1 MSFLGNLFNWTSPP
15 ADSGCGARG
24 SGSTPPPSY
33 SFEKLQQLYNRLAQF
48 RESDL
53 EKSGEGDAL
62 IETVRQITE
71 ALIWGEQANHSQ
83 FFDFFCEK
91 SIFSDLVHVLGLKKA
106 SKKVKLQLLQTLSML
121 IQNIHRQT
129 SVYYILSNNHVN
141 KLMSTNM
148 DFDDEEV
155 LAYYIT
161 LMKSLAMRLDNES
174 IKFFFIQHPEPSFP
188 LYIEATKFFSHRDH
202 MVRATVRTITLQVY
216 KIEDQPMRR
225 FVLRH
230 AAESYFSQLAYHLQD
245 LWLRLDAAAAK
256 ATGEDNLSQVQ
267 RENELQQDLQIY
279 LSDVFELG
287 IEELNEV
294 LADRLLNAAILPV
307 LLAGLTTSSS
317 HRVGGAAR
325 TLAPHVSLFLVRQ
338 VLDTF
343 HCPVLLEPMAQ
354 ALLWSSVPA
363 ALAYVMVKILANG
376 DIVPDND
383 PRAQAS
389 VTQRRPPTA
398 KASATPPPNPPST
411 ASGAGAGA
419 GGGGFAGDV
428 GDGENVI
435 VGDLARACGIYGRT
449 VQVMDR
455 EVPMIY
461 LIVAGV
467 LALLWISGNTN
478 AIRMGVFAFMLYVMY
493 TQYTKAQRGGGLSGP
508 APDDNSS
515 GGHVI
520 NRGVRRFSLGE
531 LPRLLG
537 CWMPKMQENFMATF
551 EAAEAPL
558 WVAGD
563 GGLQANARKE
573 EVVASSLLLFASKRR
588 QWSSQCGD
596 PRLDAVASTPS
607 KEEDYMGPEVSNVGR
622 GYDGEQGNINAW
634 SGEEQLS
641 PPQKE
646 PESETTPIQ
655 ASFEPAAAPEAGKR
669 NSGRARSTSADR
681 AERAERSERAAR
693 AVPVI
698 AAKPSTASGEDFE
711 TATGLSLVRT
721 KLERCMLK
729 DHELPLSDV
738 LQAKVCAIRAM
749 AEATVA
755 YKFENAKQL
764 KNLRDTLPHAQ
775 SWIFVSASSGTALW
789 ARLIQVKELHQAIS
803 ARVSEAV
810 EVEDF
815 SKAEE
820 VYELQKLAEDCLKGF
835 ELDERQGG
843 SADLTAGAISL
854 GPASS
859 LGLLE
864 GDFTVEFWM
873 RCHVDVSARTPLLTG
888 DPSLVG
894 SFPSLYVK
902 PGGGLQLDFA
912 GGNSYSSRMRL
923 QQTKK
928 WMHVAISYSFS
939 PSDNDFKVS
948 LFQDGLQVEFGSEIW
963 AVNMDSELRL
973 GPFPG
978 KLAEFRVW
986 DHARAADEVEL
997 WMTRRCQ
1004 GDEPGLCCCLSLRPS
1019 RGLSDS
1025 TLDPGKALASGHFF
1039 ADRGAFDGPVT
1050 WDGDCPSLLDD
1061 PAEDESV
1068 GDCRECG
1075 QKYTAKQ
1082 ARPDVL
1088 ADSDPWSNDS
1098 LLRAWEWLDSSHET
1112 KVVERRREAERRQ
1125 LESEARQV
1133 EERQRKE
1140 YLHWQEQQ
1148 RQQEELELKRREDA
1162 NLALLGQ
1169 YASYDD
1175 RDFDQEWEKLP
1186 DEGSIARVDVDDTSP
1201 SEKLKEMDVA
1211 TAKWVMKRD
1220 DPVKVVEIAK
1230 DTEMQDGLS
1239 EPTPMENG
1247 DPGGCHG
1254 RALHR
1259 LGDVV
1264 QEKVRPSRP
1273 QPAVGPLL
1281 VEVGPWC
1288 FEEKLASLQTEI
1300 FFSLKTQIW
1309 PDLYKKQLQQHH
1321 LLSVEYS
1328 YKCQGIAPMCFVDRA
1343 CSAGKGEVPA
1353 LPQARPPRLRVEGT
1367 WSAKF
1372 TSVAS
1377 DPKSRGALDG
1387 PVPRSGPRQWSGHG
1401 SRADCAII
1409 LPMDLTQAAEH
1420 CGCSEDDLCPIAG
1433 IDESAKVRSIFD
1445 GSQGG
1450 ANSTLASKH
1459 LKALTSAGALRP
1471 EPLGH
1476 GAALLRICYSV
1487 FPQMD
1492 WGFVFS
1498 DDFAWLLRKSNSK
1511 LMATAICPHLP
1522 VNAGV
1527 MSAGKFR
1534 QASLYVPLAI
1544 WAPASDASASDDG
1557 SEFVGGWLSNLE
1569 KPAKGDVF
1577 WFRYQAPCEAV
1588 AASCLGLL
1596 LNGTGFLYLGLAPV
1610 GARMPI
1616 EKAAEMVREVE
1627 QNLQSSAAGAADQV
1641 RGNPPCPQVPHRF
1654 AAQMTFLST
1663 DSGYPAK
1670 GPGFFAQDVDLK
1682 AMRMETIRPF
1692 LGKIKGVDT
1701 NLTMLSIGNHSW
1713 DLTGGNQP
1721 MCRVLPMFGN
1731 QRFHD
1736 MFAWAANPALAEY
1749 VGPHVVAGHSCD
1761 LWRFRFGS
1769 KTLNQ
1774 TLCADGNIPVELVIS
1789 INNSSGTTVKKLL
1802 ASYQFSQVTSQVDQ
1816 TLLEKPSICDSLA
1829 PPCENGRDVGPVTV
1843 DAYVFHP
1850 GISAVDYNIEDQ
1862 NVADLRGDALFICM
1876 DCLQNQSSFIDHNY
1890 TRISRYTLQ
1899 MSPAFGQYAL
1909 CNGYP
1914 DTVPP
1919 GPECLGGDPRL
1930 VGKEAPFFA
1939 GDGESRCSAD
1949 SSIGFWYGLP
1959 KAGHCS
1965 AGEVPKKGAWESG
1978 CTWSILKRHKTIK
1991 QTCLLNDHHYLTFCQ
2006 ADFKEGKGFPRS
2018 EAALLA
2024 AFSSEDPS
2032 KGGCADIGGFPERLL
2047 VSATCGTWPKG
2058 RSGTPEDLAATG
2070 ARAAG
2075 SPNDPRLPQDVSELD
2090 MPIFKDR
2097 TFLLAVSVVHCCAV
2111 KRKVFSHEFLA
2122 TAQLLPK
2129 QHEPKGS
2136 QSRSKASSGTP
2147 ELPKPLSLLF
2157 QAIPGRLNWQPK
2169 PYMALVRMLLEVVH
2183 AEAMPPFAHAAAHK
2197 VASTAMQAAASQVR
2211 KVLQEAQCAEDAG
2224 AWLVDVFCEEWEQ
2237 HKAGLPHL
2245 PEFFADPRRLAPPE
2259 GAVGVGR
2266 RSSMQRPSIV
2276 VAAQHAVR
2284 SLLMCRRLVRS
2295 LPGAVPKAE
2304 EQPGG
2309 PQWLRY
2315 SNLAAPA
2322 CCWVL
2327 VPDSRALLRQYKEA
2341 ASCNS
2346 LLQSPVTLSVSRL
2359 PGAFAKM
2366 SQEPVELLSAG
2377 IPQEASAKCTLLLK
2391 KCVKL
2396 LETFNPK
2403 VTTVDAYMDD
2413 AKFLEDPMIG
2423 DVELKFIHQAFYGCH
2438 RYGKLLKLFVT
2449 SFAFRVPAIAVRSE
2463 QSLYQVL
2470 AYLLFFRLDEMG
2482 LQDFRKF
2489 IFCGYGSPPAI
2500 FALMQY
2506 ALDREE
2512 LNNWVMQEWLKHY
2525 DPEYLDEDVLGKL
2538 HRRAEDL
2545 KPMMEE
2551 IQLKATGVAKSGGQ
2565 RGPGTVK
2572 SDKKLTEFEP
2582 FNLTAVK
2589 PRLIPEPESSV
2600 LKDLTA
2606 HPAPAHI
2613 NRTSLAAIEEARKRQ
2628 REEEKARVAAK
2639 YSVDDEFI
2647 FETAGRRDHETIRMQ
2662 LQEDADKKTM
2672 AECTFQPKS
2681 KKRIMPAEDATVR
2694 QNTTQV
2700 LREDARVRQ
2709 TMLAEH
2715 DLLKQYEAELHD
2727 ASEFYAWQD
2736 RMRKKDFLEE
2746 EARTKERII
2755 QTQLARDVAAEA
2767 HEAATRMKS
2776 IQAEFQKKD
2785 LQVQLEAK
2793 EREYEADLEQKQ
2805 KVVEQ
2810 TTEDREK
2817 ARIAEQE
2824 VLVIKQEHAE
2834 QRRRE
2839 KEVDLAKKKKEED
2852 YEMERKKE
2860 LIRQI
2865 RALERAPRETAK
2877 VFDRAEAPAQGF
2889 LEEMSFAELKERLIV
2904 MQEQHERRVEAKRE
2918 RQLAKK
2924 AEKESILTEKVQLLA
2939 RVREQAKEHLLESRD
2954 HARKQ
2959 RVAEEAKKDRHRED
2973 VLIEVAARLESKK
2986 KEKKEAERRLRKE
2999 LQEIATKQQ
3008 FQLSSQ
3014 DALEAKQNADQV
3026 SGLNREV
3033 FRRQDR
3039 LLTEQ
3044 RKQDY
3049 LKARAKDQLKKNVEC
3064 DHRHYLEMQDTA
3076 DRRTEKARR
3085 ADTAFKNEVANAY
3098 RHARDLQHSHE
3109 NKHIDMCGHSANA
3122 YWKSQ
3127 SKLDKLASLV
3137 EDHPTLNSIS
3147 CSMATKKVQRQLLLD
3162 PTWLILAEPD
3172 VGSDSSST
3180 VTTVWPIWQVQSL
3193 IDRSD
3198 PRTLQIGMNAHK
3210 PGMRPGEAIAYNPPV
3225 CTYFTLTLNFDDVK
3239 KCNEAAVHL
3248 QTRRRVVRGQMLQKA
3263 ASFFD
3268 QCQAGL
3274 SSELTTPFL
3283 SV

>member
-1 MSFLGNLFNWTSPP
+1 MTGWQ
-15 ADSGCGARG
+15 AMEDSRPTRG
-24 SGSTPPPSY
+24 
-33 SFEKLQQLYNRLAQF
+33 
-48 RESDL
+48 
-53 EKSGEGDAL
+53 
-62 IETVRQITE
+62 
-71 ALIWGEQANHSQ
+71 
-83 FFDFFCEK
+83 
-91 SIFSDLVHVLGLKKA
+91 
-106 SKKVKLQLLQTLSML
+106 
-121 IQNIHRQT
+121 
-129 SVYYILSNNHVN
+129 
-141 KLMSTNM
+141 
-148 DFDDEEV
+148 
-155 LAYYIT
+155 
-161 LMKSLAMRLDNES
+161 
-174 IKFFFIQHPEPSFP
+174 
-188 LYIEATKFFSHRDH
+188 
-202 MVRATVRTITLQVY
+202 
-216 KIEDQPMRR
+216 
-225 FVLRH
+225 
-230 AAESYFSQLAYHLQD
+230 
-245 LWLRLDAAAAK
+245 
-256 ATGEDNLSQVQ
+256 
-267 RENELQQDLQIY
+267 
-279 LSDVFELG
+279 
-287 IEELNEV
+287 
-294 LADRLLNAAILPV
+294 
-307 LLAGLTTSSS
+307 
-317 HRVGGAAR
+317 
-325 TLAPHVSLFLVRQ
+325 
-338 VLDTF
+338 
-343 HCPVLLEPMAQ
+343 
-354 ALLWSSVPA
+354 
-363 ALAYVMVKILANG
+363 
-376 DIVPDND
+376 
-383 PRAQAS
+383 
-389 VTQRRPPTA
+389 
-398 KASATPPPNPPST
+398 
-411 ASGAGAGA
+411 
-419 GGGGFAGDV
+419 
-428 GDGENVI
+428 
-435 VGDLARACGIYGRT
+435 
-449 VQVMDR
+449 
-455 EVPMIY
+455 
-461 LIVAGV
+461 
-467 LALLWISGNTN
+467 
-478 AIRMGVFAFMLYVMY
+478 
-493 TQYTKAQRGGGLSGP
+493 
-508 APDDNSS
+508 
-515 GGHVI
+515 
-520 NRGVRRFSLGE
+520 
-531 LPRLLG
+531 
-537 CWMPKMQENFMATF
+537 
-551 EAAEAPL
+551 
-558 WVAGD
+558 
-563 GGLQANARKE
+563 
-573 EVVASSLLLFASKRR
+573 KRR
-588 QWSSQCGD
+588 SWLPACCSSQAKEGGD

-607 KEEDYMGPEVSNVGR
+607 KEEDYMGPDVSNVGR
-622 GYDGEQGNINAW
+622 GYDGEQGNINSWA
-634 SGEEQLS
+634 GEEQLS

-646 PESETTPIQ
+646 PESETTPVQ
-655 ASFEPAAAPEAGKR
+655 AAQADLLASFERAATPEAL
-669 NSGRARSTSADR
+669 SQTCETARFGFELCRTFQKDQR
-681 AERAERSERAAR
+681 LR

-755 YKFENAKQL
+755 YKFEN
-764 KNLRDTLPHAQ
+764 
-775 SWIFVSASSGTALW
+775 
-789 ARLIQVKELHQAIS
+789 VKELHQAIS
-803 ARVSEAV
+803 TRVSEAV

-888 DPSLVG
+888 DPSIVG

-1004 GDEPGLCCCLSLRPS
+1004 GDEPGLCCCLSLRPA

-1112 KVVERRREAERRQ
+1112 KVVERHQVAVEWYKLGRREAERRQ

-1148 RQQEELELKRREDA
+1148 RQQEELELKRRED
-1162 NLALLGQ
+1162 
-1169 YASYDD
+1169 
-1175 RDFDQEWEKLP
+1175 E
-1186 DEGSIARVDVDDTSP
+1186 AR
-1201 SEKLKEMDVA
+1201 
-1211 TAKWVMKRD
+1211 
-1220 DPVKVVEIAK
+1220 DPVLR
-1230 DTEMQDGLS
+1230 LS
-1239 EPTPMENG
+1239 C
-1247 DPGGCHG
+1247 DFC
-1254 RALHR
+1254 
-1259 LGDVV
+1259 V
-1264 QEKVRPSRP
+1264 
-1273 QPAVGPLL
+1273 
-1281 VEVGPWC
+1281 
-1288 FEEKLASLQTEI
+1288 
-1300 FFSLKTQIW
+1300 
-1309 PDLYKKQLQQHH
+1309 
-1321 LLSVEYS
+1321 
-1328 YKCQGIAPMCFVDRA
+1328 A
-1343 CSAGKGEVPA
+1343 CS
-1353 LPQARPPRLRVEGT
+1353 
-1367 WSAKF
+1367 
-1372 TSVAS
+1372 
-1377 DPKSRGALDG
+1377 
-1387 PVPRSGPRQWSGHG
+1387 
-1401 SRADCAII
+1401 
-1409 LPMDLTQAAEH
+1409 
-1420 CGCSEDDLCPIAG
+1420 
-1433 IDESAKVRSIFD
+1433 
-1445 GSQGG
+1445 
-1450 ANSTLASKH
+1450 
-1459 LKALTSAGALRP
+1459 
-1471 EPLGH
+1471 
-1476 GAALLRICYSV
+1476 
-1487 FPQMD
+1487 
-1492 WGFVFS
+1492 
-1498 DDFAWLLRKSNSK
+1498 
-1511 LMATAICPHLP
+1511 
-1522 VNAGV
+1522 
-1527 MSAGKFR
+1527 
-1534 QASLYVPLAI
+1534 
-1544 WAPASDASASDDG
+1544 
-1557 SEFVGGWLSNLE
+1557 
-1569 KPAKGDVF
+1569 
-1577 WFRYQAPCEAV
+1577 
-1588 AASCLGLL
+1588 
-1596 LNGTGFLYLGLAPV
+1596 
-1610 GARMPI
+1610 ARMPI
-1616 EKAAEMVREVE
+1616 EKAAEMVWEVE
-1627 QNLQSSAAGAADQV
+1627 QNLQPTAAGAAEQV
-1641 RGNPPCPQVPHRF
+1641 LGTPPCPQVPHRF
-1654 AAQMTFLST
+1654 AAQMTFVST

-1670 GPGFFAQDVDLK
+1670 GPGFFAQAVDLK

-1692 LGKIKGVDT
+1692 LGKIKGMDT

-1713 DLTGGNQP
+1713 DLTGFNQP
-1721 MCRVLPMFGN
+1721 MCRVLPMFGT

-1736 MFAWAANPALAEY
+1736 MFAWAANPALSEY

-1789 INNSSGTTVKKLL
+1789 INNSSGTTVKKML

-1816 TLLEKPSICDSLA
+1816 TLLEKPSICESLV
-1829 PPCENGRDVGPVTV
+1829 PPCENGRDVEPVTV

-1850 GISAVDYNIEDQ
+1850 GISAIDYNIEDQ

-1919 GPECLGGDPRL
+1919 GPECVGGDPRL

-1939 GDGESRCSAD
+1939 GDGENRCSAD

-1965 AGEVPKKGAWESG
+1965 AGEVPKKSAWESG

-2032 KGGCADIGGFPERLL
+2032 KGGCADIGGQDSAILRIYFTVVSNHL
-2047 VSATCGTWPKG
+2047 VFSAG

-2070 ARAAG
+2070 ACAAG
-2075 SPNDPRLPQDVSELD
+2075 SPNDPRLSQDVGELD

-2097 TFLLAVSVVHCCAV
+2097 TFLLAVSVLHCCAV
-2111 KRKVFSHEFLA
+2111 KRKVFSHEFLS

-2136 QSRSKASSGTP
+2136 QSRSKAASGTP

-2183 AEAMPPFAHAAAHK
+2183 AEAMPPFVHAAAHK

-2315 SNLAAPA
+2315 SDEPLPIQLPMEASGRLREGGVVDLHNYTCSAGNGLQGDGRRGTFGSCLAFMGSAWCADHRRPQA
-2322 CCWVL
+2322 DC
-2327 VPDSRALLRQYKEA
+2327 S
-2341 ASCNS
+2341 
-2346 LLQSPVTLSVSRL
+2346 
-2359 PGAFAKM
+2359 
-2366 SQEPVELLSAG
+2366 LLSAFIG
-2377 IPQEASAKCTLLLK
+2377 SGVVLTELRSLRTTELRK

-2423 DVELKFIHQAFYGCH
+2423 DVELKFIHQIFYGCH
-2438 RYGKLLKLFVT
+2438 RYDKLLKLFVT

-2482 LQDFRKF
+2482 LQDFRQF

-2545 KPMMEE
+2545 RPMMEE

-2606 HPAPAHI
+2606 HPVPAHI

-2672 AECTFQPKS
+2672 AECTFQPKA

-2839 KEVDLAKKKKEED
+2839 KEVDLAKKKREED

-2924 AEKESILTEKVQLLA
+2924 ELFDFWGIGSRTVHDGVLYVLALQQREHRIVTGRGIRTLLPDDACQNILGDASRCLKHGDVDAAVETVA
-2939 RVREQAKEHLLESRD
+2939 RGIVNAIWWRQ
-2954 HARKQ
+2954 
-2959 RVAEEAKKDRHRED
+2959 VW
-2973 VLIEVAARLESKK
+2973 
-2986 KEKKEAERRLRKE
+2986 RRLRP
-2999 LQEIATKQQ
+2999 IALGVTV
-3008 FQLSSQ
+3008 
-3014 DALEAKQNADQV
+3014 ALFIWAWIV
-3026 SGLNREV
+3026 W
-3033 FRRQDR
+3033 RRCR
-3039 LLTEQ
+3039 K
-3044 RKQDY
+3044 RKQAY
-3049 LKARAKDQLKKNVEC
+3049 AERASRLKRLVDTLHARSSSENLETTVCPVCLDCLSDTALRAKDFLDPNRQTGVVGDVELLRC
-3064 DHRHYLEMQDTA
+3064 GHLAHERCVSKWLSHSSTCPLCRA
-3076 DRRTEKARR
+3076 DRPRLRSTGTAPVVLDLAS
-3085 ADTAFKNEVANAY
+3085 ADTV
-3098 RHARDLQHSHE
+3098 
-3109 NKHIDMCGHSANA
+3109 
-3122 YWKSQ
+3122 
-3127 SKLDKLASLV
+3127 
-3137 EDHPTLNSIS
+3137 
-3147 CSMATKKVQRQLLLD
+3147 RQLREALD
-3162 PTWLILAEPD
+3162 RQFQDLGASEQQELWQQHFEHQNSSCNRSWLGLDELADRAGWDGASWLEHSPSVESS
-3172 VGSDSSST
+3172 VGGFGGGSCD
-3180 VTTVWPIWQVQSL
+3180 
-3193 IDRSD
+3193 
-3198 PRTLQIGMNAHK
+3198 G
-3210 PGMRPGEAIAYNPPV
+3210 GG
-3225 CTYFTLTLNFDDVK
+3225 
-3239 KCNEAAVHL
+3239 
-3248 QTRRRVVRGQMLQKA
+3248 G
-3263 ASFFD
+3263 
-3268 QCQAGL
+3268 AGG
-3274 SSELTTPFL
+3274 SW
-3283 SV
+3283 